1 LTPPVLWPVAR
12 LRQFGGYAWVIAA
25 ALAVGGTFAPLIEAP
40 VIKLT
45 VSAWGINQDAPVAP
59 DTFPELGIPIVV
71 GAVVLVAAAILAL
84 TSTRLHP
91 ASAAVLASRLLG
103 VGAAGVT
110 IGASAAVYLF
120 MSVNVSKSD
129 SGLRVNFGLGM
140 WLLVAA
146 SVIGLV
152 GMVLMLVPHVEQRVE
167 PETPP
172 MGVPIVRVLEPE
184 FDEPEPEHKG

>member
-1 LTPPVLWPVAR
+1 MWPVAR
-12 LRQFGGYAWVIAA
+12 LRQFGGFAWIISAGF
-25 ALAVGGTFAPLIEAP
+25 AVGGTFAPLIEAP
-40 VIKLT
+40 RLNLT
-45 VSAWGINQDAPVAP
+45 VNGWGQNAEAPMEP
-59 DTFPELGIPIVV
+59 DSFPVLGVPIVV
-71 GAVVLVAAAILAL
+71 SGVVLVVAAVLAL

-103 VGAAGVT
+103 VGASGVVIGATATVYLYMSMYAGRGDGSFQVT
-110 IGASAAVYLF
+110 I
-120 MSVNVSKSD
+120 
-129 SGLRVNFGLGM
+129 GLGM

-152 GMVLMLVPHVEQRVE
+152 GMVLMLVPRVEQRIE

-184 FDEPEPEHKG
+184 FDEPEPEQKA

>member
-1 LTPPVLWPVAR
+1 
-12 LRQFGGYAWVIAA
+12 
-25 ALAVGGTFAPLIEAP
+25 
-40 VIKLT
+40 
-45 VSAWGINQDAPVAP
+45 
-59 DTFPELGIPIVV
+59 
-71 GAVVLVAAAILAL
+71 
-84 TSTRLHP
+84 
-91 ASAAVLASRLLG
+91 
-103 VGAAGVT
+103 
-110 IGASAAVYLF
+110 VYLF

-129 SGLRVNFGLGM
+129 SSFRVNFGLGI